1 MPPIA
6 ANWSHHPRMRHPL
19 AQFTGMLALALA
31 WLFAGTQGS
40 VADIRYKSYA
50 AKLMRSL
57 PAGAVVR
64 PDLEAQLDQLA
75 SGTRRKNGRGPL
87 KASDVQRAGARAQ
100 AAEMI
105 LGNFVG
111 HHTRA
116 GFDFGDRFRAY
127 MPDFEGLR
135 GENAARDRRNAQNDA
150 AKARRLFGQWLK
162 SRRHN
167 RNLNNPEYRYVSTG
181 VIQVGN
187 HLYATQIYWAPVR
200 KRPANAL
207 FSN

>member
-1 MPPIA
+1 MLSIA
-6 ANWSHHPRMRHPL
+6 ANRSHPKRADERVRSL
-19 AQFTGMLALALA
+19 VQISFLALA
-31 WLFAGTQGS
+31 WLLLSTAGGA
-40 VADIRYKSYA
+40 ADARYKSYA
-50 AKLMRSL
+50 QKLMRSL
-57 PAGAVVR
+57 PAHAVVR
-64 PDLEAQLDQLA
+64 PDLETLLDQLA
-75 SGTRRKNGRGPL
+75 SGTRRKNGRGAL
-87 KASDVQRAGARAQ
+87 KASEAQRDGARAQ

-111 HHTRA
+111 HHTKG

-127 MPDFEGLR
+127 MPDYEGLR
-135 GENAARDRRNAQNDA
+135 GENAARDRRKAPGDK

-162 SRRHN
+162 SRGHN

-181 VIQVGN
+181 VIQIGN
-187 HLYATQIYWAPVR
+187 HLYATQIYWAPQQ